1 VANINDIEFC
11 RKKILMQSSVRETWL
26 SQSKSHNSRCI
37 HESTLERDFF
47 DFIIFDDGLLD
58 IISQPQTFK
67 FKFKLNGKK
76 HNYTPDYYLRYSNSK
91 KIIEIKYFKDTQ
103 SIEFKDKTKIL
114 IAHFIDLGYQ
124 FEVVTEVT
132 IRNSHQAA
140 NNRILRTGLNHPKPI
155 DEFKKIKKTIPYCQM
170 NLVDLVKRLKE
181 FGFKPCFIRRALAH
195 QLISAD
201 LKPRWSEIQIIW

>member
-1 VANINDIEFC
+1 MDKIKNTEFW

-26 SQSKSHNSRCI
+26 SQSKLHDSRCI

-67 FKFKLNGKK
+67 YKWKGKK
-76 HNYTPDYYLRYSNSK
+76 HNYTADFYLRYFNIK
-91 KIIEIKYFKDTQ
+91 KIVEIKYLKETL
-103 SIEFKDKTKIL
+103 STEFKDKTSVL
-114 IAHFIDLGYQ
+114 TAFFAELGFI
-124 FEVVTEVT
+124 FEVVTEEV

-155 DEFKKIKKTIPYCQM
+155 DEFKKIKKTIPNCHM
-170 NLVDLVKRLKE
+170 NLIDLVERLKE